1 MAKKS
6 TKRTVTVD
14 FEGVESGGRSLADGT
29 YLAEITEA
37 VQKESK
43 SSGEPMI
50 VLKWK
55 VVSGKGKG
63 VVLYDN
69 CSLQPQA
76 LWKLKGLLEALGED
90 VPDSTLDLDLDD
102 LVERQATVVVT
113 NEKYEGKDRPRITE
127 YASAEDKADDDDTAD
142 DDSEDDEDDPDDE
155 DAPET
160 TAAKR
165 GRPKKVK
172 IGAKVSFKDEK
183 KKVVKGV
190 IDEIDGDQV
199 KVTDVNGD
207 EWELEVSDLTVL

>member
-127 YASAEDKADDDDTAD
+127 YASAEDTAD